1 MRRVGGA
8 HRGLDMW
15 IVQRASALYM
25 VIYLLVF
32 AGLVFTA
39 SDLEYHAWRDL
50 FAPLAMRVATLLFA
64 AALLA
69 HAWIGLREIFIDY
82 VHPMA
87 IRLPLLF
94 AFGVLY
100 LGCLVWAA
108 DILWSLS

>member
-1 MRRVGGA
+1 VRRVGGA
-8 HRGLDMW
+8 HRGLDIW
-15 IVQRASALYM
+15 IVQRASALYL

-32 AGLVFTA
+32 AALLLAGG
-39 SDLEYHAWRDL
+39 DLDYLAWRDL
-50 FAPLAMRVATLLFA
+50 FAPLAMKVATLLFA

-87 IRLPLLF
+87 VRLPLLF
-94 AFGVLY
+94 AFGALY

-108 DILWSLS
+108 DILWSLA